1 MDFNNFKKELFSKI
15 KSETY
20 DWIALFENNK
30 ILVENHLGPSD
41 KLKNVHEFLTEF
53 NWILITKTT
62 KEKPY

>member
-1 MDFNNFKKELFSKI
+1 MDFNNFKNELFSI
-15 KSETY
+15 INSETD

-30 ILVENHLGPSD
+30 ILVENHLGSSD
-41 KLKNVHEFLTEF
+41 KLKNVREFLTEF

>member
-30 ILVENHLGPSD
+30 ILVENHLGSSD

-53 NWILITKTT
+53 KDII
-62 KEKPY
+62 